1 MKARQTDFSG
11 GSVYRNI
18 LQVVLPMMAAQLL
31 NLLYNIVDRMYIG
44 RMEGNGTQAL
54 SGLGLCF
61 PVLMFVTAFSNLV
74 GSGGAPLCS
83 MERGR

>member
-61 PVLMFVTAFSNLV
+61 PVLMLSLIHI
-74 GSGGAPLCS
+74 
-83 MERGR
+83 